1 MRGAMAKRRPEP
13 IDRDKERA
21 VKLSLVDVR
30 GPTRERMELI
40 GDEFE
45 VGDDKQGTKVVRI
58 LDTPLNRML
67 NRKAIDPVEYT
78 ALQRFH
84 HHWYH
89 SGLIPGL
96 GSVDLNRVFAA
107 DPSGMSGMA
116 KSEAQAHHRKQYRE
130 ACELL
135 GRRARI
141 TVDNVVCSEQTLE
154 VAGYALGWPSKPQ
167 AIAAASETLRDAG
180 YRLAK
185 LWGIG

>member
-1 MRGAMAKRRPEP
+1 MRLMAKRKEREP

-21 VKLSLVDVR
+21 ARLSLVDVR
-30 GPTRERMELI
+30 GATRERMDHI

-58 LDTPLNRML
+58 TASPLDRML
-67 NRKAIDPVEYT
+67 ARKAIDPVEYT
-78 ALQRFH
+78 ALRRFH

-89 SGLIPGL
+89 AGLIPGV

-116 KSEAQAHHRKQYRE
+116 KSEAQAHHRRQYRE
-130 ACELL
+130 ACGLL
-135 GRRARI
+135 GRRAQI

-154 VAGYALGWPSKPQ
+154 VAGYGLGWPSKPQ
-167 AIAAASETLRDAG
+167 AIAAASEMLRDAG
-180 YRLAK
+180 FRLAK

>member
-1 MRGAMAKRRPEP
+1 MRLMAKRSEP

-21 VKLSLVDVR
+21 ARMSSLDVR
-30 GPTRERMELI
+30 GPTRQRMELI
-40 GDEFE
+40 GDDFE
-45 VGDDKQGTKVVRI
+45 VGDDRQGTKVIRI
-58 LDTPLNRML
+58 TNSPLERML
-67 NRKAIDPVEYT
+67 HRKAIDPVEYT
-78 ALQRFH
+78 ALRRFQ

-89 SGLIPGL
+89 SGLIPGI

-116 KSEAQAHHRKQYRE
+116 KSEAQAHHRKQYRD
-130 ACELL
+130 ACGLL
-135 GRRARI
+135 GRRAQI

-154 VAGYALGWPSKPQ
+154 VAGYGLGWPSKPQ
-167 AIAAASETLRDAG
+167 AIAAASEVLRDAG